1 MQKITDVARN
11 GPSRIILMGG
21 MILLLGCGQIAA
33 PNAQVSPPAPV
44 AETVEITETQTAPIL
59 PAQED
64 ETQTNP
70 SLPIPA
76 VPSLQSLV
84 EKAKADLAQR
94 LTVSVNEIILSEAI
108 SVVWPDSS
116 LGCPEEGKTY
126 SQVLTPGYLI
136 LLEYDG
142 NKFEYHTN
150 IHNYFFYCENP
161 TPPILETPA
170 NVPP

>member
-1 MQKITDVARN
+1 MLKIIDT
-11 GPSRIILMGG
+11 SRIILIGG
-21 MILLLGCGQIAA
+21 VILLSGCSQIAA
-33 PNAQVSPPAPV
+33 PNAQESLPPPL
-44 AETVEITETQTAPIL
+44 AETVEINETQTAPIM
-59 PAQED
+59 PTQED

-76 VPSLQSLV
+76 VPGLQSLV
-84 EKAKADLAQR
+84 EKAKVDLAQR
-94 LTVSVNEIILSEAI
+94 LAVPVNEIILSEAT

-136 LLEYDG
+136 LLEQGG

-150 IHNYFFYCENP
+150 IHNYFFHCENP

>member
-1 MQKITDVARN
+1 MQKIIDT
-11 GPSRIILMGG
+11 SRIILMGG
-21 MILLLGCGQIAA
+21 MILLSGCSQIAA
-33 PNAQVSPPAPV
+33 PNAQASPLPPL
-44 AETVEITETQTAPIL
+44 AETVEINETQTEAIVPS
-59 PAQED
+59 QEH

-76 VPSLQSLV
+76 VPGLQSLV
-84 EKAKADLAQR
+84 ERAKAALAQR
-94 LTVSVNEIILSEAI
+94 LAVSVNEIILSEAA

-136 LLEYDG
+136 LLEHDG

-150 IHNYFFYCENP
+150 IHNYFFHCENP